1 MIKKYLLVIVPFLA
15 VIGFVVYQNFQHF
28 SQDENY
34 GTVHKIISMTVPRS
48 VHTATILKNGQVF
61 IAGGILDSRG
71 IEINNKSTE
80 FYDPLKN
87 TFSKG
92 PDMNRLRAGHTA
104 TLLEDGNILITGG
117 FDSSGFLK
125 DAELFITN
133 EGTFE
138 KVLSQMTQPRAAHT
152 ATLLNNGKVLIVG
165 GVNGGIKAN
174 ETIDLYDP
182 NTRAF
187 SQVGILNTSR
197 TGHTASLL
205 KNGDVLIVGG
215 SSNWRT
221 DVLSSCEIFNPQT
234 NKLRMAGDLNIKRNK
249 HAAVVLNNGN
259 VLIIA
264 GSSTALEISGR
275 YNTAEI
281 FDSKTQKF
289 SLLPSHLNKSRF
301 KITNAG
307 AILPNGNAI
316 IAGDGKYVEVFDINT
331 MLFHTVKGN
340 VESAYM
346 YPTVTPLHDGQILI
360 TGGYD
365 GNMIAT
371 NGAWLHKSNR

>member
-1 MIKKYLLVIVPFLA
+1 
-15 VIGFVVYQNFQHF
+15 
-28 SQDENY
+28 
-34 GTVHKIISMTVPRS
+34 